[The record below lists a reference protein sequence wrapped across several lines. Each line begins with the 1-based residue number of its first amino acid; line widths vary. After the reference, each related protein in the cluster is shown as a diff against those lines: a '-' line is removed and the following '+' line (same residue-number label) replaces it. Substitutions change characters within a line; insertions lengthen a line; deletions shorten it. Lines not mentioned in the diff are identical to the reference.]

1 MNGKSETE
9 TIGSSDVKAIDIR
22 SNGDGD
28 GDPHVIIIRLSDDR
42 KIRSPELANR
52 NQAQALRGVIARRLG
67 IPQDVAKPAG

>member
-22 SNGDGD
+22 SDGD